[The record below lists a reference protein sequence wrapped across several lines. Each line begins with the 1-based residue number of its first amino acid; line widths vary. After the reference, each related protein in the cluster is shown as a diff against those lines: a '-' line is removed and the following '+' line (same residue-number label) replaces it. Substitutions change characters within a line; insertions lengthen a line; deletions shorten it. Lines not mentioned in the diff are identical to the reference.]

1 MNQSSFAK
9 NKRLLARRNSTMADI
24 NSSSNDGEAASSV
37 PPAPDSDPS
46 EFVPALPPIPAAA
59 AAEREDTEQED
70 NYPTGDTN
78 PGGCRYNDD
87 DDNDEDYVDDG
98 SKFDGEEG
106 SVLDSSSEEDGSG
119 SERSSDG
126 SNIIIEDDDNEKE
139 EAENERMKLIAE
151 RDREDNIL
159 LLEHL
164 ELERDRLDSSQS
176 EVFGEGAITH
186 DLLAEY
192 RSTHILDR
200 NSNLVHKRTLIKRVN
215 QGRSLSLS
223 TDRVHRVRGDTKTS
237 NRGSTTS
244 SASSQTVVGRATE
257 FATSSGQWRFTLDSE
272 SDPNSGTSLHKSGD
286 FCGVIVQSK
295 LDGGGTKKK
304 YMVIGKFQRFGD
316 ATKRVQLDLF
326 TQCGGDFRATVLVL
340 DVLPYT
346 NMAGQECLEVSDQ
359 ITGTLYNVDSSCLIA
374 LSPSIEEIT
383 ILGEDELPSSHDSM
397 KLDDL
402 KAGFDILLLRGKHH
416 DNKDSNIKPINLGS
430 RVHFIADAASSSVSR
445 ELLVCS
451 ICDPPKTISR
461 P

>member
-119 SERSSDG
+119 SESSSDG

-192 RSTHILDR
+192 RRTHILDR

-272 SDPNSGTSLHKSGD
+272 SDPCLLIKDYRT
-286 FCGVIVQSK
+286 
-295 LDGGGTKKK
+295 
-304 YMVIGKFQRFGD
+304 
-316 ATKRVQLDLF
+316 F
-326 TQCGGDFRATVLVL
+326 TPICSYA
-340 DVLPYT
+340 
-346 NMAGQECLEVSDQ
+346 
-359 ITGTLYNVDSSCLIA
+359 
-374 LSPSIEEIT
+374 
-383 ILGEDELPSSHDSM
+383 
-397 KLDDL
+397 
-402 KAGFDILLLRGKHH
+402 
-416 DNKDSNIKPINLGS
+416 INL
-430 RVHFIADAASSSVSR
+430 
-445 ELLVCS
+445 
-451 ICDPPKTISR
+451 
-461 P
+461 